1 MFFRATFI
9 CITFVGFVFP
19 DAGAIELEKVPNDW
33 QFHSDDHS
41 LTSRVNEIDERFSTG
56 VDTAQILMDELEYNT
71 PVLNIPLNR
80 SFRLMERGAP
90 VCVINKIKSEERE
103 QKYLFSLPLNFFQTQ
118 RLYKLANLPPIKQ
131 SFLDDNGAVLS
142 ISKLLQAYPNAAIV
156 LPKNYSF
163 GTRVDNDLSKI
174 DEEQIIAITNQSFYA
189 RFMQLFVAK
198 KADFA
203 LIFPYTINRNFGDD
217 IPIQV
222 RSYRISGN
230 PDFVSGHAI
239 CPDTINGQRVIT
251 TVNQAIRN
259 IYKNA
264 SFMQA
269 HLDYLPSD
277 NHPEFI
283 SKIQSSTGF
292 AAKQALRH

>member
-1 MFFRATFI
+1 MVVQAKAADGGEVASQVAKEGGDAREAEPEDEGSGQEEARRAR
-9 CITFVGFVFP
+9 CC
-19 DAGAIELEKVPNDW
+19 AH
-33 QFHSDDHS
+33 QH
-41 LTSRVNEIDERFSTG
+41 
-56 VDTAQILMDELEYNT
+56 Q
-71 PVLNIPLNR
+71 
-80 SFRLMERGAP
+80 
-90 VCVINKIKSEERE
+90 
-103 QKYLFSLPLNFFQTQ
+103 
-118 RLYKLANLPPIKQ
+118 Q